1 MSSRKI
7 LNKNKKNI
15 TKRRNSRKLR
25 NKGGNIFD
33 SLKNA
38 AVGTVSSA
46 VNKGKN
52 LALGAVSRA
61 KDTAIGVASRTPMGM
76 AANTALNK
84 TKSLYSNEDNE
95 PKKSS
100 FSGFMNLF
108 SSKKKENQETI
119 NEEEP
124 KEEINENKNN
134 LEETNGEPE
143 KSVTFAEP
151 EKVVFVPVNK
161 DNFEDIESM
170 PTNNEK
176 LPVAEPEN
184 ENQMNKNF
192 QEQMDEINQSVKEI
206 KTNIVD
212 KNEKSSIDVENE
224 IPKNLVKKP
233 ASFKI
238 FGVCPEHYEVAGG
251 KKQKRKS
258 SKKSKKSKS
267 KSKKSKSKSK
277 KSRKNKRRT
286 NRSKK

>member
-1 MSSRKI
+1 MTSRKI
-7 LNKNKKNI
+7 LNKNKKNK
-15 TKRRNSRKLR
+15 TKRRNSRTLR

-38 AVGTVSSA
+38 TVGTVSSVA
-46 VNKGKN
+46 NKSKS
-52 LALGAVSRA
+52 LALGAVNRA
-61 KDTAIGVASRTPMGM
+61 KDNAIGLAGRTPMGM

-84 TKSLYSNEDNE
+84 TKSLYSKYDKE

-100 FSGFMNLF
+100 FSGLMNLF
-108 SSKKKENQETI
+108 SSKKKENQETV
-119 NEEEP
+119 NEEKSNEETVNEDVN
-124 KEEINENKNN
+124 KINNNLEEINE
-134 LEETNGEPE
+134 EPE
-143 KSVTFAEP
+143 KTVTFAEP
-151 EKVVFVPVNK
+151 EKTVFVPVNR
-161 DNFEDIESM
+161 DNYEDIENMS
-170 PTNNEK
+170 TNNEK
-176 LPVAEPEN
+176 IPIVNQEN

-192 QEQMDEINQSVKEI
+192 QEKMDEINQSVNEI

-233 ASFKI
+233 ASFKF

-251 KKQKRKS
+251 KKRKS
-258 SKKSKKSKS
+258 SK
-267 KSKKSKSKSK
+267 KSKSK